1 VDLPPVLWIP
11 GFAALG
17 GTEDGG
23 TARGGFSRL
32 SDLVRRLELDN
43 LTGFELKCQDSNH
56 ASQVKV

>member
-23 TARGGFSRL
+23 DGE
-32 SDLVRRLELDN
+32 RRLQSAE
-43 LTGFELKCQDSNH
+43 
-56 ASQVKV
+56 